1 MRDTVKS
8 AKRLLAACAAAA
20 MALTPAA
27 ATAQETEAQ
36 TKQFGPRVQKEGKA
50 ALPGTKQPSA
60 EVVATH
66 GAWSI
71 ECETPPPQEG
81 AAVAPKK
88 QCGMVQTSFSE
99 KNKKIGIK
107 LVIVR
112 GKQDGKDVTKLRVM
126 APIGVYLP
134 TGVALEID
142 GAAVSRV
149 PFTLCIPSSCIAL
162 ADAQQK
168 TLDKLKK
175 GTKANFIV
183 YFGPGADFPISV
195 SLEGFSAALGAL
207 AEL

>member
-1 MRDTVKS
+1 MTFAKS
-8 AKRLLAACAAAA
+8 MLAACASAFLIASP
-20 MALTPAA
+20 AL
-27 ATAQETEAQ
+27 AQDSGQ
-36 TKQFGPRVQKEGKA
+36 NKQFGPRVKTEGKTG
-50 ALPGTKQPSA
+50 LPGQQQPQS
-60 EVVATH
+60 EIVATH
-66 GAWSI
+66 GSWKI

-88 QCGMVQTSFSE
+88 QCGMTQTAFSE

-107 LVIVR
+107 LVVVR
-112 GKQDGKDVTKLRVM
+112 GKQDGKDVTKLRVL

-149 PFTLCIPSSCIAL
+149 PFTICIPSSCIAI
-162 ADAQQK
+162 ADAQPK

-183 YFGPGADFPISV
+183 YLGPGAGFPITI
-195 SLEGFSAALGAL
+195 SLEGFAAGLGAL
-207 AEL
+207 SEL